1 MDKNSKTISL
11 AGKLLIPSLTIAC
24 LSHGIVDLILQV
36 FLPVVSVT
44 FFGSSDP
51 VNIAI
56 TRQLDTISWSIAA
69 VFALLLGVISVKY
82 NHKKLLVLGIL
93 CIPIGALGCSLAP
106 NFILMQIFYVIEGIG
121 TTIIGVASNT
131 LVGEILPL
139 NKRPQATAWIM
150 AGGIS
155 ATVTGNFVI
164 RLFFA
169 DSGNWQAFLL
179 WFAVPISVISLIVA
193 IFGIPSFTPK
203 LLDTTGTGAYLNA
216 FKKIFKKK
224 SAAACLIGNMLRVA
238 GAMWVPFYVAF
249 LTIDKL
255 WLSLADAALVF
266 IGVQIVN
273 IFGGLIGGYLV
284 NRIGRK
290 RLPVITL
297 PIEGLTIPL
306 LAFAPDLV
314 ISLIILYFNSFIGFF
329 GNPGLINLTF
339 EQVPEFRGTINSLVS
354 SLSFLGIAI
363 GTGIGGLVLAIFGYT
378 SMFFVY
384 GLIILV
390 AVAVIFFLTVDPCLS
405 NQSESIKSISA

>member
-1 MDKNSKTISL
+1 MNQNSKTISL
-11 AGKLLIPSLTIAC
+11 AGKLLVPSLTIAC

-36 FLPVVSVT
+36 FLPVVSLT

-51 VNIAI
+51 LNVAI
-56 TRQLDTISWSIAA
+56 TRQLDTISWSVAA

-121 TTIIGVASNT
+121 TTIIGVISMT
-131 LVGEILPL
+131 LVGELLPL
-139 NKRPQATAWIM
+139 NKRPQATSWIM

-179 WFAVPISVISLIVA
+179 WFALPISLVSLFAA

-203 LLDTTGTGAYLNA
+203 RLESTGTGAYLNA
-216 FKKIFKKK
+216 FKKIFQKK
-224 SAAACLIGNMLRVA
+224 SAAACLIGNTLRVA
-238 GAMWVPFYVAF
+238 GAMWVFYYFAF
-249 LTIDKL
+249 LTTDKL
-255 WLSLADAALVF
+255 WLSIADAALVL

-273 IFGGLIGGYLV
+273 IFGGLIGGHLV
-284 NRIGRK
+284 NKIGRK
-290 RLPVITL
+290 RLPLITL

-306 LAFAPDLV
+306 LAFAPNLV
-314 ISLIILYFNSFIGFF
+314 IALIILFFNSFIGYF
-329 GNPGLINLTF
+329 GNPSIWNLTF
-339 EQVPEFRGTINSLVS
+339 EQVPEFRGTMMSMFTISG
-354 SLSFLGIAI
+354 FLGIAI
-363 GTGIGGLVLAIFGYT
+363 GNGIGGFVLAIFGYT
-378 SMFFVY
+378 GMLFIH

-390 AVAVIFFLTVDPCLS
+390 AVAVIFFLAVDPCLS
-405 NQSESIKSISA
+405 NPRESIKSIPV